1 MTIGWHF
8 DNTYSKLPNVFLSE
22 ISPIPVKSPD
32 LLILNDNLSKE
43 LELNFSKTNKE
54 NLSQLFSGNLLPENS
69 KAIAQAYAGHQFGHF
84 TMLGDGRA
92 TLIGEHLTKN
102 NYRFDIQFKGS
113 GKTPFS
119 RNGDG
124 RAALGPMLREYII
137 SEAMHSLR
145 IPTTR
150 SLAVVKTG
158 ENVLRETPLQG
169 AILTRVASS
178 HLRVG
183 TFQYIAARQ
192 EKENLITLVDYT
204 IDRHYPNIKESKNK
218 ALDLLKALMEKQIKL
233 VINWMRVGF
242 IHGVMNTDNMA
253 ISGETIDYGP
263 CAFMDTYD
271 PQTVFSSIDQLG
283 RYAYFNQPSITK
295 WNLARFAECLIPLI
309 DENKDKAI
317 KIATETINSFEKIY
331 EIKWLNMMRDKLGLF
346 GEEPKDQV
354 LILDLLKVLMEKQI
368 NLVINWM
375 RVGFIHGVMNT
386 DNMTIS
392 GETIDYGP
400 CAFMDTYDP
409 QTVFSSIDQLGRYA
423 YFNQPSITKWNLA
436 RFAECLIPLIN
447 EDKDKAIKIV
457 TEEINNFEKIYE
469 IKWLNM
475 MRDKLG
481 LFGEDSKDQ
490 VLILDLL
497 TWMHQN
503 KADYTNTFC
512 YLMNAK
518 IQNNKI
524 FNNENFIVWKKRW
537 EERLRLNN
545 NTPEKYLKLMKSV
558 NPLIIPRNHKVEEA
572 LEFANN
578 NDLSLVKKLIKIL
591 EKPYENQKGIDE
603 YQSTA
608 PISDQK
614 YQTFCGT

>member
-1 MTIGWHF
+1 MTIGWRF
-8 DNTYSKLPNVFLSE
+8 DNTYSKLPDYFLSNT
-22 ISPIPVKSPD
+22 IPTPVKSPE
-32 LLILNDNLSKE
+32 LIILNDSLTKD
-43 LELNFSKTNKE
+43 LGLNFSEMTKE
-54 NLSQLFSGNLLPENS
+54 NLLKLFSGNLLPEGS

-92 TLIGEHLTKN
+92 ILIGEHISKN
-102 NYRFDIQFKGS
+102 NERFDIQFKGS

-137 SEAMHSLR
+137 SEAMHSLN

-158 ENVLRETPLQG
+158 EDVVRENILQG

-183 TFQYIAARQ
+183 TFQYVTAREN
-192 EKENLITLVDYT
+192 EKELKTLVNYT
-204 IDRHYPNIKESKNK
+204 IDRHYPNIKTSKNQ
-218 ALDLLKALMEKQIKL
+218 A
-233 VINWMRVGF
+233 
-242 IHGVMNTDNMA
+242 
-253 ISGETIDYGP
+253 
-263 CAFMDTYD
+263 
-271 PQTVFSSIDQLG
+271 
-283 RYAYFNQPSITK
+283 
-295 WNLARFAECLIPLI
+295 
-309 DENKDKAI
+309 
-317 KIATETINSFEKIY
+317 
-331 EIKWLNMMRDKLGLF
+331 
-346 GEEPKDQV
+346 
-354 LILDLLKVLMEKQI
+354 LDLLKVLMEKQI
-368 NLVINWM
+368 DLVINWM

-436 RFAECLIPLIN
+436 RFAECMVSLIN
-447 EDKDKAIKIV
+447 EDKDKAINMA
-457 TEEINNFEKIYE
+457 TETINTFETIYE
-469 IKWLNM
+469 KRWLNM

-481 LFGEDSKDQ
+481 LFGEDTKDQ

-512 YLMNAK
+512 FLMNEK
-518 IQNNKI
+518 VKNIEI
-524 FNNENFIVWKKRW
+524 YDDDNFLIWKKRW
-537 EERLRLNN
+537 QERSKINN
-545 NTPEKYLKLMKSV
+545 NTPEKCLKLMRTV
-558 NPLIIPRNHKVEEA
+558 NPLVIPRNHKVEEA
-572 LEFANN
+572 LSAANN
-578 NDLSLVKKLIKIL
+578 NDLILFKKLITIL
-591 EKPYENQKGIDE
+591 KKPYQNQKDIVD
-603 YQSTA
+603 YQS
-608 PISDQK
+608 PSLVVDKK